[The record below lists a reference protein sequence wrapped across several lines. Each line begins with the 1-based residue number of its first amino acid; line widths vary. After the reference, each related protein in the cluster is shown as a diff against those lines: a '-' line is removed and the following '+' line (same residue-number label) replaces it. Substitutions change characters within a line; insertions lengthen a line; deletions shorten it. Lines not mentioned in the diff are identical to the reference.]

1 MGHGQA
7 GRANARVLGPFHQ
20 GPNGA
25 SGTRHHR
32 VAWSVEGRDAQ
43 AGIGGDQGLHLL
55 QGRQEGDHAP
65 ISRQG
70 LHQLAPGRDQ
80 PDPIGQV
87 KHPGQM
93 GCQDFAGAMAQ
104 QQVRPHAPA
113 GPELAEGVA
122 HHKQGRLGDGGLLQ
136 GLGRLLLLA
145 RFWKQHPLQGQLQA
159 RVRQGCGPVKGL
171 PEHRMAA
178 IEVPGH
184 GPLLAALAA
193 DEEGHLAR
201 PAPGHGLQ
209 GGMGGLGRPGAGLCR
224 GLASGKGLEL
234 AFQIGPIAG

>member
-1 MGHGQA
+1 
-7 GRANARVLGPFHQ
+7 
-20 GPNGA
+20 
-25 SGTRHHR
+25 
-32 VAWSVEGRDAQ
+32 
-43 AGIGGDQGLHLL
+43 
-55 QGRQEGDHAP
+55 
-65 ISRQG
+65 
-70 LHQLAPGRDQ
+70 
-80 PDPIGQV
+80 
-87 KHPGQM
+87 
-93 GCQDFAGAMAQ
+93 MAQ

-145 RFWKQHPLQGQLQA
+145 WFWTQHPLQGQLQA

-184 GPLLAALAA
+184 GRLLAALAA

-201 PAPGHGLQ
+201 SAPGHGQQ
-209 GGMGGLGRPGAGLCR
+209 GEMGGLGRPGARLCW
-224 GLASGKGLEL
+224 GLAPGKGLQL
-234 AFQIGPIAG
+234 DF